1 MFEPIST
8 FKTFNSRIYKLQ
20 VLALPICPVLGDL
33 SATRGLNINGG
44 ASCLMSVH
52 HTRGDHINDMIQ
64 MRKGWTY
71 WLYYLIQDRNATK
84 YMSI

>member
-1 MFEPIST
+1 
-8 FKTFNSRIYKLQ
+8 
-20 VLALPICPVLGDL
+20 
-33 SATRGLNINGG
+33 
-44 ASCLMSVH
+44 MSVH
-52 HTRGDHINDMIQ
+52 HTRGDHIYHMIQ